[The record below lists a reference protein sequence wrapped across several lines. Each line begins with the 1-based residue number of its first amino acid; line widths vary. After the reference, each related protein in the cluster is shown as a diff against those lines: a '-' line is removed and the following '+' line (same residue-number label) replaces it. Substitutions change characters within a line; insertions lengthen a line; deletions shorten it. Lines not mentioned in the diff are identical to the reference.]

1 MCKVKLGYE
10 FCYLYA
16 AVAPATG
23 KFIALLLPDMTKA
36 SFSLFMDH
44 FQKETKR
51 LHRHHKVVLIAD
63 KAGAHQNSVCAQRG
77 ITLQPLPRGCPELN
91 PVERL
96 WRYLRQRHRSN
107 RVYEDVDA
115 VEAAAMSGWRAVCLD
130 EARIRSICRCDY
142 LGSCE

>member
-10 FCYLYA
+10 FSYLYA

-23 KFIALLLPDMTKA
+23 KFIALLLADMTKA

-96 WRYLRQRHRSN
+96 FEELRKELSDRIFDTIRKLENYLCKILIKYFEHPETLVQLCYNPYMR
-107 RVYEDVDA
+107 DP
-115 VEAAAMSGWRAVCLD
+115 
-130 EARIRSICRCDY
+130 
-142 LGSCE
+142 